1 MRPLAA
7 ITALALLSA
16 APAAGT
22 PSLTLNGVP
31 IDGVVSQ
38 RFENATVV
46 IDERGNVNIL
56 APGYAVEA
64 AAAAAPPALA
74 PPPGPRQPAPAA
86 APAPQAADGRAGT
99 AAGRL
104 ERRYFVVA
112 EQAEAG
118 ACGYDVAVF
127 LNGRWVRE
135 IRSDVGAEPFEITR
149 FLQPGKN
156 RVQLVATKR
165 PGAAPG
171 SPSRE
176 ATLRVAIGE
185 AQAAGAPL
193 LDPPPVQMTRS
204 AAETETFTEEHTL
217 IAR

>member
-7 ITALALLSA
+7 ITALVLLSA
-16 APAAGT
+16 APAVGT
-22 PSLTLNGVP
+22 QSLSLNGVP

-56 APGYAVEA
+56 APGYAVEVTA
-64 AAAAAPPALA
+64 QAAAPPALA
-74 PPPGPRQPAPAA
+74 PPPGPRTA
-86 APAPQAADGRAGT
+86 APPSSAAQAADDRGAP

-104 ERRYFVVA
+104 EKRYFVVA
-112 EQAEAG
+112 VQAEAG
-118 ACGYDVAVF
+118 ASGYDVAVF

-135 IRSDVGAEPFEITR
+135 VRSDASAEPFEVTR

-165 PGAAPG
+165 PGTGPG
-171 SPSRE
+171 TPSRE

-185 AQAAGAPL
+185 APAAGAPL
-193 LDPPPVQMTRS
+193 ADPPLVQMTRS